1 MNKKSPQK
9 YKNNFLEKVK
19 IETELKNTKY
29 EKEKFMEHLKDNLQF
44 LEYLSS
50 DKLEKILQYYLE
62 ENKRKKEILK
72 KLKVYK

>member
-1 MNKKSPQK
+1 
-9 YKNNFLEKVK
+9 
-19 IETELKNTKY
+19 
-29 EKEKFMEHLKDNLQF
+29 MEHLKDNLQF

>member
-9 YKNNFLEKVK
+9 YKNNFSEKIK

-44 LEYLSS
+44 LECLSS